1 MIPFFYDRMS
11 VRVIGNVKTYL
22 IIYYLIRNSV
32 ETQTSALLFHMTWA
46 QQSLHVTSDF
56 WCSLGMPGHQWE
68 WSCTVAMVMEKHFS
82 AISCVN
88 TKSFSK
94 LFSETD
100 YIQLCS
106 CTLRWTHRI
115 ESSSQNRG
123 LRHVFPTWHL
133 LSLFSTNIRRRI
145 VESM

>member
-1 MIPFFYDRMS
+1 MIPFFYDSML

-56 WCSLGMPGHQWE
+56 WCSLGMPGHQWG
-68 WSCTVAMVMEKHFS
+68 WSCTVAMVMEKILLRYFVSTLNHFK
-82 AISCVN
+82 IICKIILLNWLPCVEQIE
-88 TKSFSK
+88 F
-94 LFSETD
+94 
-100 YIQLCS
+100 
-106 CTLRWTHRI
+106 
-115 ESSSQNRG
+115 ESSSTKQRI
-123 LRHVFPTWHL
+123 RACFVWHL

-145 VESM
+145 VKSM

>member
-1 MIPFFYDRMS
+1 MTWFLFFYDCMS
-11 VRVIGNVKTYL
+11 IRVIGNVKTYF

-94 LFSETD
+94 SFSETD
-100 YIQLCS
+100 YIQLRS
-106 CTLRWTHRI
+106 CTLRWTHQI
-115 ESSSQNRG
+115 W
-123 LRHVFPTWHL
+123 VFLTKQRTTACFPNLT
-133 LSLFSTNIRRRI
+133 S
-145 VESM
+145 VEFVFNKHKT